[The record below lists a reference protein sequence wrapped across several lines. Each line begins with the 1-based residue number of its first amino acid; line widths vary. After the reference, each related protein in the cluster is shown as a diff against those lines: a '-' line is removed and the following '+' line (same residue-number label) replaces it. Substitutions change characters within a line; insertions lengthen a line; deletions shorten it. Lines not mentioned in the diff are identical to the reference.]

1 MSLDF
6 EDYRPESP
14 RLIAPIS
21 AREGV
26 LMSMLVHAVIFIVY
40 LLIPK
45 GFFQAAPVAQPMPP
59 PDPVKFVYM
68 EPRVDRSVMPVRP
81 AEMSDLDRRS
91 ATRERAPIPQN
102 TAPFSKGNTPE
113 KTEGAPATPT
123 DKLAGAESS
132 APPSP
137 ATSPPPEVASKV
149 LPTPTPATPAP
160 GGGQLGQS
168 LKNLQQYLRGEQF
181 NNQQGGQTDLDAD
194 IQFDAKGADFGPWLR
209 RFRNQVKR
217 NWLIPG
223 AAEFIRG
230 EEIVVAQFN
239 VHRNGQITDLVQISG
254 ASMPALTTAAINA
267 LRLSNPAP
275 QLPADYPDDK
285 VFFTVSFHYL
295 RGRQV
300 PAQ

>member
-26 LMSMLVHAVIFIVY
+26 LISMLVHAVIFIAY
-40 LLIPK
+40 LVTPK
-45 GFFQAAPVAQPMPP
+45 GFFQVAPIDRPMPP

-68 EPRVDRSVMPVRP
+68 EPRIDRSVMPIRP

-102 TAPFSKGNTPE
+102 TAPFSRGNTIE
-113 KTEGAPATPT
+113 KTEGSPTTPP
-123 DKLAGAESS
+123 DKAAGAELP

-137 ATSPPPEVASKV
+137 STTPPPEAASKI
-149 LPTPTPATPAP
+149 PTTTPTPAP

-230 EEIVVAQFN
+230 EEVVVAQFN
-239 VHRNGQITDLVQISG
+239 VHRNGQITDLVQLSG
-254 ASMPALTTAAINA
+254 ASVPALTAAAINA

-300 PAQ
+300 PAP